1 MSPRARHLFASG
13 RDLSTFLW
21 VSAWFALGRAGT
33 ARADV
38 SPLQTVM
45 DGRDE
50 AERSMLS
57 EDGTRTMATSALN
70 STLYICGVLSVILV
84 VFGLYQLY
92 VVQEEQNMMGTT
104 DDRKRAA
111 YWSIV
116 IGGLISIPAIIAAVV
131 PFNVLGAGG

>member
-1 MSPRARHLFASG
+1 MSPRIRHLVASG
-13 RDLSTFLW
+13 RDISTVLGLSVWL
-21 VSAWFALGRAGT
+21 ALGRAST

-50 AERSMLS
+50 AERSMLT

-70 STLYICGVLSVILV
+70 SMLYICGALSVVLV

-92 VVQEEQNMMGTT
+92 VVQEEQNMMGTA

-116 IGGLISIPAIIAAVV
+116 IGSLVSIPAIIAAIV